1 MNLGEAARQ
10 LAEVIYEVE
19 RREADLLPIDDLAIP
34 FQESS
39 LSLAQAVDRRVW
51 VLKSLKSQIA
61 NAKACATW
69 WANKAKYLE
78 RAIEH
83 LEEGL
88 LGAFQ
93 ETVLD
98 ELQGEVS
105 RVKLCNNGGKRAV
118 QMRYELGSVKRV
130 IVSTNLDKYPPEFV
144 KQETIH
150 TLLDTFEDAVRDG
163 SIVTNA
169 ATPLVRGKH
178 LRY

>member
-61 NAKACATW
+61 NAKACAVW
-69 WANKAKYLE
+69 WSNKAKYLE

-93 ETVLD
+93 ETALD

-105 RVKLCNNGGKRAV
+105 RVKLCNNGGKRSV

-130 IVSTNLDKYPPEFV
+130 IVTDLDKFPTQFV

-150 TLLDTFEDAVRDG
+150 VLLDTFEDAVRDG
-163 SIVTNA
+163 STETNA
-169 ATPLVRGKH
+169 ATLLVRGKH

>member
-1 MNLGEAARQ
+1 LNLGEAARQ

-61 NAKACATW
+61 NAKACAVW
-69 WANKAKYLE
+69 WSNKAKYLE

-105 RVKLCNNGGKRAV
+105 RVKLCSNGGKRSV

-130 IVSTNLDKYPPEFV
+130 IVTDLDKFSTQFV

-150 TLLDTFEDAVRDG
+150 VLLDTFEDAVRDG